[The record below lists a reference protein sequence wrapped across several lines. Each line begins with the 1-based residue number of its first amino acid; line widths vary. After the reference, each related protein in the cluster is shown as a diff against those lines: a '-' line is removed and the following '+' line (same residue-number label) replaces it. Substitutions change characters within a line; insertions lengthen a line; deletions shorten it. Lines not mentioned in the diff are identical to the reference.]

1 MPTFQQI
8 YSNFN
13 KAKEK
18 QLIGPDESL
27 SDYAKKVMA
36 ITGDPSY
43 QSVAEGGTVGN
54 WVRSRSADLTG
65 LVNSGP
71 VDEWLGEGT
80 KFVGDFFGVD
90 PKTSRAVGESLPRM
104 AVDYLPLAVG
114 GALAPFTGGASLAP
128 GLAMTSGLSAASG
141 YEQSGE
147 ISDAIIG
154 GAAPYVGGKLSEIG
168 GKAALNLV
176 PKSQILQRLG
186 FTGGTQVTGRALSAA
201 EQAGMVANRGVT
213 DAVAKATTK
222 SFTELDKPLDKLLHY
237 VGGEALA
244 NVGFT
249 GLDIAQQGTDAV
261 FNRDYL
267 FANLVSNIPFAAADL
282 AGSFANRPVGEVKYN
297 LPEAKPQ
304 YLSPGEERAVYA
316 AAMFKDLES
325 PEAIAQWRKKYGLDV
340 ADIAI
345 KTEEVK
351 MALDAKESG
360 LRTAETNFVSKWNE
374 LSKQNPELNIN
385 LIQPEEISNV
395 IGQAELPIAFKE
407 AVDEFK
413 SQTSSLKGKFNAVI
427 DKVGTPVNTVESLQ
441 KGVQE
446 LGLDEFLNTPIE
458 QRDYAKALEGTFVSL
473 DGADLIRDIHR
484 SEAGLQPLRADLFEQ
499 YSKLIKGEDVNL
511 TPDKHMEVIVAASLA
526 SGKKPVF
533 EVAKKKAQEA
543 VKEGQPDEVIVKEA
557 LKGMKEGNKDVVEGF
572 KKPEQKSH
580 QPVVLG
586 DTLSELIALNAR
598 SKVDLT
604 EEMVNRPG
612 VKQQFIPDQVESGLT
627 EKPPVS
633 PADLVS
639 GLSKREVKPQVE
651 QTVVEK
657 LIASIPAK
665 WPDEVKNIVAEFYR
679 TGDDTQL
686 KEIGIDKDSETRKKV
701 AYRALKEADPTY
713 EARLKAWEQNN
724 AKADRERK
732 KVLNKLPVHTER
744 LEPDLVSAVDQ
755 YKINQEKLPM
765 DFFRAEDWS
774 RLKDQ
779 DGNEYLI
786 PLPEGEFQQV
796 EQFARGLMSKLVSP
810 EMLPESSKELINLAK
825 LFNNPEVAYAELGKM
840 VKGKSDVQFARASA
854 GAFDFGM
861 REVQNGK
868 LIRPGKPPLGT
879 KDGWMTELEFRV
891 NGGDLGPL
899 QKDEVAFY
907 KQLVPEAFAND
918 KVHLQKLWDGLGKVG
933 EQVKV
938 VTYGQ
943 EGKVSAAKQEFD
955 KLRHDWYDATSG
967 SDKLISR
974 VRGGADDAIL
984 AQLGYSSFDI
994 QNAKRYLDLE
1004 YKIDNEPIIEGPRA
1018 TSYYNQISPFDTKK
1032 FPVLRVDVVLPL
1044 SKKTQDAIDRGV
1056 DSLGREREIK
1066 WQPDNLHEN
1075 LPNTLGWAMVQI
1087 VPDPKTGEKVM
1098 FVGEAQS
1105 RWAQKRREDEKAY
1118 GKYMDREDAS
1128 GAGIVAPSHPLLPIH
1143 QNLILK
1149 SVIKEAQKQ
1158 GITKVAISDGE
1169 TAMMTEGH
1177 DKSAKAVI
1185 DKVVKEH
1192 PQISDYDVQAQEDFR
1207 QSLGAKPAG
1216 YNVEQP
1222 IGKQIAYRN
1231 AWKLNNGNH
1240 LYFKQVTSED
1250 GKVPGGFATKVIP
1263 VEYTPKLDV
1272 SQEGGMRLAY
1282 DTTMPSIMSK
1292 LVGEGEMRDFG
1303 VHKNATSISAEA
1315 GLTQLGFAQDSEA
1328 MQAMR
1333 NMPRGSPVF
1342 RNPDGTPKTNVT
1354 ARVYDI
1360 SNPSPR
1366 ADTLFAQNQGRVY
1379 GAASYKAK
1387 QIFINSKAFQGFRSS
1402 DRAAFVFA
1410 HEQSHISF
1418 AKAIEG
1424 KYGPQAKIQAEKALA
1439 WVNAANQQAKK
1450 NVEDVLK
1457 ELHLDKEIAQMDGIR
1472 DVLNNPD
1479 PQEWLANVMGMY
1491 GFGAVKA
1498 KAPKQAFAMLPKPVR
1513 DFAEWLVSHL
1523 QNLTKGAVTWLRLSG
1538 KDYQGAKHTKELF
1551 DSIRRSYR
1559 QVEWDAAQAERLLD
1573 IEPSSML
1580 ERGNEFAFARSQVK
1594 ELKFDEAPKAV
1605 IGTWW
1610 NKIIQPIHT
1619 LANAHKEFVEPVMAV
1634 MNAHSDTSNAIGDV
1648 FKVVTGELD
1657 GNDKLRMTNKA
1668 FKRVFGSE
1676 PLAKLFNAIQTR
1688 SRVMNRRM
1696 LTVDDVKN
1704 VEVLDMTA
1712 LSPEL
1717 RGRVAQFNPE
1727 AQQAL
1732 VTMIAQAERANKLTQ
1747 LKNLEAD
1754 WQGSVHNLATLLAAK
1769 PSFAGQNYKKAVE
1782 ISKGMME
1789 DLKVG
1794 DVENALSK
1802 VAMLDETDQARAM
1815 EQAQDIFKQYAN
1827 LEKFYQDHPTFM
1839 SFRRFG
1845 KIKQRIQKAG
1855 EQDDVIDADS
1865 EGELQEVLKIYKA
1878 KGWTEK
1884 GSRIEESKNFQR
1896 QYEINSGLLKVMNEK
1911 EQAFREM
1918 IQNEVNLSDDLK
1930 KKILSAPT
1938 ASEAM
1943 MKEINSRELYRPKV
1957 GTKFAGDLE
1966 RFDWWE
1972 QFQRYTP
1979 AAIAAAQRRALGAK
1993 VNFWM
1998 QNPALNDMQ
2007 LQKDQFMNLYEQSKQ
2022 PDPEWA
2028 RKLNKLNAVWHIGWN
2043 LPGHIAEV
2051 FQPMLSGVHEFVAKG
2066 ESLPGALKLFWRAE
2080 KETAR
2085 MHGYKLKDKFFN
2097 PERAKITV
2105 GSEEFEGLPA
2115 VWLRANGTSKDNLDV
2130 ARMLHAKRDRIQ
2142 KAPLSELRDFTGENH
2157 ARLQD
2162 SIDGK
2167 KQRTL
2172 GEIIASP
2179 FTMYANAAMNF
2190 YSNFTRHNGVVT
2202 MVAAYRKFRK
2212 DGLNHEEAM
2221 QKAEL
2226 FDLTVNNSGGR
2237 LERPEMF
2244 GKLGGAGHLPYGLTS
2259 YTRGRFSQLA
2269 TYYRHGFDAKQF
2281 EGKLSPSEIKNAKK
2295 AFQTMILAQLGA
2307 AGILGMPFVGA
2318 GIALMEDLLDEDIKG
2333 KMINALDE
2341 VTNDPLL
2348 TRMFTHGMMSTIAE
2362 SVGVPADLHSRFAL
2376 SSFLGTNSYDGMSA
2390 KSFMGPSVAMLDSMF
2405 NLGGQIAQGEKLEK
2419 ALTVAGPGGVKRLS
2433 EALSEDFRRNNPEA
2447 NLTMSMLGFRSSQQ
2461 VKRKEWEQ
2469 ITRNQELETRKKL
2482 TESATLISK
2491 AMTVSPQEGRKQLL
2505 IEADRLLPKGLDY
2518 QATLKQRQQN
2528 VKDLVQKVA
2537 LIEADKV
2544 GPQDVR
2550 REISGR
2556 LAPVASQTARSMGVQ
2571 MPDPIEMARSMA
2583 QQKTRSQL
2591 GATSSQRPV
2600 RNAMLR
2606 DMQWERNPWE
2616 F

>member
-43 QSVAEGGTVGN
+43 QSVAEGGTIGN

-80 KFVGDFFGVD
+80 KFVGDFFGID

-147 ISDAIIG
+147 LSDAIIG

-186 FTGGTQVTGRALSAA
+186 FTGGTQVTGRALTAG
-201 EQAGMVANRGVT
+201 EQASMVANRGVT
-213 DAVAKATTK
+213 EAVAKATTK

-360 LRTAETNFVSKWNE
+360 LRTAETDFVSKWNE

-385 LIQPEEISNV
+385 PIQPEEIPNA
-395 IGQAELPIAFKE
+395 IGQAELPIAFKD

-413 SQTSSLKGKFNAVI
+413 RQTSSLKGKFNAVI
-427 DKVGTPVNTVESLQ
+427 SKVGTPVNTVESLQ

-499 YSKLIKGEDVNL
+499 YSKLVKGEDVNL

-533 EVAKKKAQEA
+533 EVAKMRAQEA
-543 VKEGQPDEVIVKEA
+543 VKEGQPDEVVVKEA
-557 LKGMKEGNKDVVEGF
+557 LKGMKEGNREVF
-572 KKPEQKSH
+572 R
-580 QPVVLG
+580 QPVVP
-586 DTLSELIALNAR
+586 DETLSGLTDLGQGSSADLR
-598 SKVDLT
+598 SG
-604 EEMVNRPG
+604 MIMRPG
-612 VKQQFIPDQVESGLT
+612 EKQRFIPDQVESGLT
-627 EKPPVS
+627 QGGEIAQV
-633 PADLVS
+633 DLVKN
-639 GLSKREVKPQVE
+639 LARKEVKPQVE
-651 QTVVEK
+651 QTVVGK
-657 LIASIPAK
+657 LIASIPTK
-665 WPDEVKNIVAEFYR
+665 WPDDVKAIAEEFYR
-679 TGDDTQL
+679 TGDDTKVKNL
-686 KEIGIDKDSETRKKV
+686 GIDPTSDVRKK
-701 AYRALKEADPTY
+701 AMYRALKEADPTY

-724 AKADRERK
+724 AKADRERR
-732 KVLNKLPVHTER
+732 KVLNKLPVHTEK
-744 LEPDLVSAVDQ
+744 LEPELVSAVDQ

-779 DGNEYLI
+779 DGNEYLV

-810 EMLPESSKELINLAK
+810 EMLPESSKELVDLAK

-840 VKGKSDVQFARASA
+840 VKGKGDVQFARVSA

-918 KVHLQKLWDGLGKVG
+918 KVYLQKLWDGLGKVG

-943 EGKVSAAKQEFD
+943 EGNPRSAAKQSLDRLVHEWVDTLSARARAGVESGVYPEQVTKLMPPENEAEFRRKFD
-955 KLRHDWYDATSG
+955 KYQELR
-967 SDKLISR
+967 
-974 VRGGADDAIL
+974 
-984 AQLGYSSFDI
+984 
-994 QNAKRYLDLE
+994 
-1004 YKIDNEPIIEGPRA
+1004 KIVDTEPVDNSLRA

-1032 FPVLRVDVVLPL
+1032 FPVLRVDVVLPQKRNL
-1044 SKKTQDAIDRGV
+1044 S
-1056 DSLGREREIK
+1056 ERSKELERRTGIK
-1066 WQPDNLHEN
+1066 ATDEEEGILWQQDNLHEN

-1105 RWAQKRREDEKAY
+1105 RWGQAVQKAEKAIKA
-1118 GKYMDREDAS
+1118 GNPWTEDINNS
-1128 GAGIVAPSHPLLPIH
+1128 RKKHPLLPIH

-1177 DKSAKAVI
+1177 DMTPITPVAGISKAQQGPPKVGDWALQTESSIRYYPSKEIAADSQAK
-1185 DKVVKEH
+1185 
-1192 PQISDYDVQAQEDFR
+1192 
-1207 QSLGAKPAG
+1207 
-1216 YNVEQP
+1216 
-1222 IGKQIAYRN
+1222 
-1231 AWKLNNGNH
+1231 
-1240 LYFKQVTSED
+1240 YFKDATLRQLTDSD
-1250 GKVPGGFATKVIP
+1250 MVPRVA
-1263 VEYTPKLDV
+1263 
-1272 SQEGGMRLAY
+1272 QEGGMRLAY

-1303 VHKNATSISAEA
+1303 VHKNGRPFAERPFYVQNTGNA
-1315 GLTQLGFAQDSEA
+1315 FPGAYEGYFKTREEAEQYIRQEQIINEDFDKLGLTIRDL
-1328 MQAMR
+1328 R
-1333 NMPRGSPVF
+1333 NEVGSSVF

-1360 SNPSPR
+1360 FNPSPR

-1387 QIFINSKAFQGFRSS
+1387 QILINSKAFQGLRAS

-1424 KYGPQAKIQAEKALA
+1424 KYGPQAKIQAEQALA
-1439 WVNAANQQAKK
+1439 WVNAADPQAKK

-1457 ELHLDKEIAQMDGIR
+1457 ELHLDKDLAQMDGIR

-1491 GFGAVKA
+1491 GFGVVKS

-1513 DFAEWLVSHL
+1513 EFAEWLVSHL

-1559 QVEWDAAQAERLLD
+1559 QAEWDAAQAERFLD

-1769 PSFAGQNYKKAVE
+1769 PSFAGQDYKKAVE
-1782 ISKGMME
+1782 ISRGMME

-1802 VAMLDETDQARAM
+1802 VTMLDETDQARAM

-2051 FQPMLSGVHEFVAKG
+2051 FQPMLSGVHEFGAKG
-2066 ESLPGALKLFWRAE
+2066 ESLPGALKLFWKAE

-2097 PERAKITV
+2097 PDRAKITV
-2105 GSEEFEGLPA
+2105 DGEEFEGLPA

-2162 SIDGK
+2162 SIDGT

-2172 GEIIASP
+2172 GEIISSP

-2202 MVAAYRKFRK
+2202 MVASYRKFRK
-2212 DGLNHEEAM
+2212 DGLSHEEAM
-2221 QKAEL
+2221 QNAEL

-2244 GKLGGAGHLPYGLTS
+2244 GKIGGAGHLPYGLTS

-2281 EGKLSPSEIKNAKK
+2281 EGKLSPVEIKNAKK

-2433 EALSEDFRRNNPEA
+2433 EALSEDFRRDNPEA

-2469 ITRNQELETRKKL
+2469 ITRKQELETRKKL

-2491 AMTVSPQEGRKQLL
+2491 AMAVSPQEGRKQLL

-2518 QATLKQRQQN
+2518 QATMKQRQQN
-2528 VKDLVQKVA
+2528 VKDLVQKVS

-2556 LAPVASQTARSMGVQ
+2556 LAPVASQTAQSMGVQ
-2571 MPDPIEMARSMA
+2571 MPDPIEMARAMA

-2606 DMQWERNPWE
+2606 DMQWERNPWS